1 MPTSVNV
8 PTQASF
14 ESTHALDQL
23 MGIAKT
29 TSQRTFELTLKS
41 IYGYGLPVEPI
52 TKLHDD
58 LRAGA
63 VTNPAYRMVEDSP
76 KTASYDRASQTIEVD
91 LAAIEQALEQPHTTP
106 LLLMAIL
113 RAFAD
118 HVGHLIGADAADSS
132 TKEAAEQYLPTL
144 ALLDR
149 STGNGTVIAKIE
161 GEDFSETI
169 LLNLSLPPKGDQI
182 DGGMIKEK
190 IFPTLRFSAGT
201 GSGSDQSFGHESIEK
216 ALATAGFTPEQRKAI
231 YFGNWLRDYS
241 QLVDPKLV
249 RAEHEP
255 KDFPRKLSRA
265 TLTNLVDFLALKE
278 FHSLQTTPEDRETY
292 KVNEKMLGVYR
303 PSEHIDNPLTLD
315 EATDP
320 KSIDPDFEPL
330 RQSDHEYMQ
339 LDHDRSMYRYFEP
352 AQDYMY
358 QKIIDAS
365 NAGPTP
371 EGMRFFGEALHVLED
386 LFAHSNFAELSL
398 RKVGHTEVLAWTTK
412 KQVRHERPLVTGLF
426 SGTDVLGSVLE
437 PVAKVLFPAKGLEYV
452 PTRPGE
458 RSDTE
463 QMLLILLREHED
475 PEWLQTLESYLALR
489 DKAAEQPW
497 YNWLGL
503 TNHVVKIP
511 LKAISHLID
520 LVFQNLLT
528 WAGDN
533 IDDLQLLLG
542 KDPNIDDDTHPTH
555 SQLAKDHDTHPFHT
569 LSSLLAQYAVEE
581 VGRAM
586 YEYWQGDTGRDP
598 ASLAKSYFTHPDAS
612 DWQDDIVQAWAVSN
626 QDNINDGCSSG
637 SLSERRAAYQ
647 QQARERL
654 RNLENLNQHST
665 IKDLEILNNLLP
677 SG

>member
-1 MPTSVNV
+1 MPTSVKV
-8 PTQASF
+8 PTLASF

-29 TSQRTFELTLKS
+29 TSQHTFELTLMS
-41 IYGYGLPVEPI
+41 IYGYGVPVEAI
-52 TKLHDD
+52 TKLHGD
-58 LRAGA
+58 LRASA
-63 VTNPAYRMVEDSP
+63 VINPAYRMAEDSP
-76 KTASYDRASQTIEVD
+76 KTARYDRASQTIEVG
-91 LAAIEQALEQPHTTP
+91 LAAVERALEQPQTTP

-132 TKEAAEQYLPTL
+132 TKEAAEQYLATL

-169 LLNLSLPPKGDQI
+169 LLNLSLPTEGDQV
-182 DGGMIKEK
+182 DGGRTKEK
-190 IFPTLRFSAGT
+190 IFPTLRFEAGT

-216 ALATAGFTPEQRKAI
+216 ALATAGFTPKQRKAI

-278 FHSLQTTPEDRETY
+278 FHSLHTPPEDRENY
-292 KVNEKMLGVYR
+292 KVTTQMLGVYR

-320 KSIDPDFEPL
+320 QSIDPDFEPL
-330 RQSDHEYMQ
+330 RQSDHESMQ

-352 AQDYMY
+352 AQAYMY
-358 QKIIDAS
+358 QKLIDAS
-365 NAGPTP
+365 IAGPTP

-386 LFAHSNFAELSL
+386 LFAHSNFVELSL
-398 RKVGHTEVLAWTTK
+398 RKVGHTDVLAWTTP
-412 KQVRHERPLVTGLF
+412 KQCRHERPLVTGLF
-426 SGTDVLGSVLE
+426 SGTDVLASVLE
-437 PVAKVLFPAKGLEYV
+437 PVAKVLFPAKGLDYV
-452 PTRPGE
+452 PTLPGE
-458 RSDTE
+458 RSDKE

-475 PEWLQTLESYLALR
+475 PQWLQKLEGYLAVR
-489 DKAAEQPW
+489 DKAADQPW
-497 YNWLGL
+497 YNWLGRA
-503 TNHVVKIP
+503 NHVVKLP
-511 LKAISHLID
+511 LKAISYLID
-520 LVFQNLLT
+520 LVFQNLLK

-555 SQLAKDHDTHPFHT
+555 SQLAKDHDTHPFHA

-586 YEYWQGDTGRDP
+586 YQYWQGDTGRDP
-598 ASLAKSYFTHPDAS
+598 ASLAKSYFTHPYVS
-612 DWQDDIVQAWAVSN
+612 DWQDDIVQAWALRN